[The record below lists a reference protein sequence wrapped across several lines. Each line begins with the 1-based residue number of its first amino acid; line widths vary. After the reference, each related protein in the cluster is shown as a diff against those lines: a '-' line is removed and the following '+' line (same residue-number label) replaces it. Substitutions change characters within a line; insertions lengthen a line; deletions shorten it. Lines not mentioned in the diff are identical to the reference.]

1 MANYLSMTN
10 EELAVEF
17 DSVKRE
23 FEKIKGA
30 NLSLDMSRGKPGADQ
45 LDLSDELLTLVSTKA
60 GFKSE
65 NGTETRNYGV
75 LDGLSELKKL
85 FGKVLGMDS
94 ANVICGGNSSL
105 NMMFDTITQGMITG
119 FGEGPWM
126 TQGKVKFIC
135 PAPGYDR
142 HFGICEYYGIEMVMV
157 RNTETGPDMDAVE
170 ELVKDPLVKG
180 MWCVPKYSNPTGI
193 TYSDETVK
201 RIAALKPAAKDFRVM
216 WDNAYVVHDL
226 YNTTD
231 PLLNIYEEC
240 VKNGN
245 EDLVF
250 QFTSTSK
257 ITYPGAGVAVE
268 AASPNNIK
276 MLKARMTVQTIGPDK
291 INQLCHAKMLPSL
304 EALYEQMKKHAD
316 ILRPKFEAV
325 LSVLDRELAGLE
337 IGSWIKPRGG
347 YFISFDALPGC
358 AKAIVAKA
366 KEAGVVMTGAG
377 ATFPYGKDPQDSNI
391 RIAPSFPTP
400 EELEVAADIFV
411 LSVKLVSIDKILAE
425 KQSA

>member
-17 DSVKRE
+17 ESVKRE

-135 PAPGYDR
+135 PAPGYD
-142 HFGICEYYGIEMVMV
+142 
-157 RNTETGPDMDAVE
+157 
-170 ELVKDPLVKG
+170 
-180 MWCVPKYSNPTGI
+180 
-193 TYSDETVK
+193 
-201 RIAALKPAAKDFRVM
+201 
-216 WDNAYVVHDL
+216 
-226 YNTTD
+226 
-231 PLLNIYEEC
+231 
-240 VKNGN
+240 
-245 EDLVF
+245 
-250 QFTSTSK
+250 
-257 ITYPGAGVAVE
+257 
-268 AASPNNIK
+268 
-276 MLKARMTVQTIGPDK
+276 
-291 INQLCHAKMLPSL
+291 
-304 EALYEQMKKHAD
+304 
-316 ILRPKFEAV
+316 
-325 LSVLDRELAGLE
+325 
-337 IGSWIKPRGG
+337 
-347 YFISFDALPGC
+347 
-358 AKAIVAKA
+358 
-366 KEAGVVMTGAG
+366 
-377 ATFPYGKDPQDSNI
+377 
-391 RIAPSFPTP
+391 
-400 EELEVAADIFV
+400 
-411 LSVKLVSIDKILAE
+411 
-425 KQSA
+425 